1 MQVQFPEASP
11 SANSYRSFDSS
22 AIPEQEAD
30 KTMQIARRFFPVL
43 NATSLNYPTLQAYLN
58 QEEIAF
64 ESAFKLNVKKQP
76 RAFVVAVIRAMH
88 KNEIN
93 VDAFNVKSAIK
104 SGNVDLLSFLLD
116 SINFSLIK
124 FNGIVL
130 KNPLKKDDTISVFY
144 FRDLIQYAIRY
155 GNEEIIKCV
164 IGKIPVSGISLDW
177 ALSNGDAVFIDLI
190 VDKIEVS
197 IERKELSESTIYGFR
212 QPLKEGRSGE
222 TSFGTFA
229 QAIASLDLEAVKALV
244 DTTRLSIR
252 LLKYAEEKQ
261 AEEIAM
267 LIYHKLY
274 MENS

>member
-1 MQVQFPEASP
+1 MQVQFREAPP
-11 SANSYRSFDSS
+11 SANSYCSFDPS

-64 ESAFKLNVKKQP
+64 ESAFHLNVQKQP
-76 RAFVVAVIRAMH
+76 RAFVVAVIQAMH

-116 SINFSLIK
+116 SINFSLLK

-130 KNPLKKDDTISVFY
+130 KNPLKKDDTISGFL
-144 FRDLIQYAIRY
+144 FDDLIQYAIRY

-164 IGKIPVSGISLDW
+164 FGKIPVSGISLDW
-177 ALSNGDAVFIDLI
+177 ALSNGDAVFIDLV

-197 IERKELSESTIYGFR
+197 IERNELSELAIYGFR

-229 QAIASLDLEAVKALV
+229 QAVASLDLEAVKALA
-244 DTTRLSIR
+244 DTTRLSLR

-261 AEEIAM
+261 ADEIAI
-267 LIYHKLY
+267 LIYQKLY

>member
-1 MQVQFPEASP
+1 MQVQFREAPP
-11 SANSYRSFDSS
+11 SANSYCSFDPS

-64 ESAFKLNVKKQP
+64 ESAFHLNVQKQP
-76 RAFVVAVIRAMH
+76 RAFVVAVIQAMH

-116 SINFSLIK
+116 SINFSLLK

-130 KNPLKKDDTISVFY
+130 KNPLKKDDTISGFL
-144 FRDLIQYAIRY
+144 FGDLSQYAIRY

-164 IGKIPVSGISLDW
+164 FGKIPVSGISLDW
-177 ALSNGDAVFIDLI
+177 ALSNGDAVFIDLV

-197 IERKELSESTIYGFR
+197 IERNELSELAIYGFR

-229 QAIASLDLEAVKALV
+229 QAVASLDLEAVKALA
-244 DTTRLSIR
+244 DTTRLSLR

-261 AEEIAM
+261 ADEIAI
-267 LIYHKLY
+267 LIYQKLY